1 MGGAHVSQTGELVS
15 LELKDVGLNG
25 RRNKKA
31 GMVLSLEFLSTTSIC
46 SSLILRQNSFPTLPL
61 LFLLRQEVSDLKT
74 KHAAEMSRERNLVQ
88 QSISSIAA
96 LGKDCDVSVL
106 GSMTTN
112 VAGVAAHKVTIQGK
126 NDASWEQKIIVQY
139 CAFDWWN
146 PQSENVYRVVD
157 LWRAWWK
164 RGTSYNS
171 SNVRWFRKDWLWHEG
186 VRKAGY
192 QTWFAT
198 ICYIWGVGV
207 IKDSI
212 DLLYPL
218 PSFTCI
224 SSRILVPGFPLLP
237 ILGALQNTSE
247 ELQELFRT
255 REAANS
261 CWALKSGL
269 PYQFECGINSW
280 FKKGTWYLWAYFV
293 LELFCKGWEVHKNK
307 LSFAESYEAAALTVR
322 GKLLDPLFSAVV
334 LKAFL
339 AGSSCCVWDF
349 VMLVTSRD

>member
-1 MGGAHVSQTGELVS
+1 MRLESSRLLCNIVHLIDEIQVNLKMSTELSTCEGRGEKEGPLTIPQTWDGSERTDFGMKGFGKLAIKHDLLLFAIYGEL
-15 LELKDVGLNG
+15 
-25 RRNKKA
+25 
-31 GMVLSLEFLSTTSIC
+31 
-46 SSLILRQNSFPTLPL
+46 
-61 LFLLRQEVSDLKT
+61 
-74 KHAAEMSRERNLVQ
+74 
-88 QSISSIAA
+88 
-96 LGKDCDVSVL
+96 
-106 GSMTTN
+106 
-112 VAGVAAHKVTIQGK
+112 
-126 NDASWEQKIIVQY
+126 
-139 CAFDWWN
+139 
-146 PQSENVYRVVD
+146 
-157 LWRAWWK
+157 AW
-164 RGTSYNS
+164 
-171 SNVRWFRKDWLWHEG
+171 
-186 VRKAGY
+186 
-192 QTWFAT
+192 
-198 ICYIWGVGV
+198 
-207 IKDSI
+207 
-212 DLLYPL
+212 
-218 PSFTCI
+218 
-224 SSRILVPGFPLLP
+224 SRIRFAVPFTIIYMHFFKNSGPWIPLLP